1 MPASTI
7 DLHLHSTAS
16 DGSLAPA
23 EVVALA
29 QRNGVRVMALTDHD
43 SVAGLPAAEE
53 RARAADIRIIPG
65 IELSVSEQGMD
76 VHLLAYGFDMADAR
90 FVEAIARYRASRHDR
105 ARKILARLK
114 GLGIRIP
121 IEEVEQ
127 IAGGGAIGR
136 PHVAE
141 ALMENGHVETFH
153 EAFQRYLGH
162 HAPAYV
168 AKQMV
173 SLEEAVEVVRDAG
186 GVTVVAHPGTLNR
199 DAWIPGLARRGLDG
213 IEVWHSKH
221 GPAEVTRYSEMARVH
236 GLLMTGGSDFHGAR
250 TPDASIGGVAVP
262 ESVVTALDE
271 ALRARRARRA
281 LKTHP

>member
-1 MPASTI
+1 MPASI
-7 DLHLHSTAS
+7 VDLHMHSTAS
-16 DGSLAPA
+16 DGSLPPA

-29 QRNGVRVMALTDHD
+29 QRNGVKIIALTDHD
-43 SVAGLPAAEE
+43 SIAGIPAALE
-53 RARAADIRIIPG
+53 RAREAGIRIIPG
-65 IELSVSEQGMD
+65 IELSVSEQNMD
-76 VHLLAYGFDMADAR
+76 VHLLAFGFDTSDAR
-90 FVEAIARYRASRHDR
+90 MLEAIARYRESRHDR
-105 ARKILARLK
+105 ARKILTRLK

-121 IEEVEQ
+121 MEEVEE

-141 ALMENGHVETFH
+141 ALMMNGHVETFH

-168 AKQMV
+168 AKHTV

-186 GVTVVAHPGTLNR
+186 GVTVLAHPGTLNR

-221 GPAEVTRYSEMARVH
+221 GPAEINRYREIARAH
-236 GLLMTGGSDFHGAR
+236 GLLMTGGSDFHGER
-250 TPDASIGGVAVP
+250 TPDVSIGSVAVP
-262 ESVVTALDE
+262 EQVIADLDE
-271 ALRARRARRA
+271 ALRARRA
-281 LKTHP
+281 LKAHP